1 MTNGGTGVTQRGYH
15 DGTTAMGGGKNAPG
29 RARVVA
35 RLAAPLMLV
44 VVFATPMV
52 AAAEDD
58 TTRYSLTRTLN
69 LDGGDQVAAVG
80 DLSSFSGA
88 AGAGGEARPD
98 PRYRLMLDADA
109 VSRPEDDITGL
120 GDRFEATGAFRQR
133 LGASGLGYGIDL
145 GFGMESRSAPGQL
158 REDAGTTSYFTDF
171 SFGPTFESG
180 GFDSQLR
187 VGVRQPLAGDSRE
200 TVGAGT
206 GLQPRDHTRGASYL
220 SLDGSLR
227 LRNDSEL
234 SMSLFYDDYSLE
246 SSEGWMEERLEFD
259 GMRPES
265 GGSSSVFGV
274 EMGLTF

>member
-1 MTNGGTGVTQRGYH
+1 MAG
-15 DGTTAMGGGKNAPG
+15 AENAPG

-35 RLAAPLMLV
+35 RLAVPLMLV
-44 VVFATPMV
+44 AVCATPMV
-52 AAAEDD
+52 AAAEVAADDD
-58 TTRYSLTRTLN
+58 TTRFSVTRTLN
-69 LDGGDQVAAVG
+69 LDGGDPVAAVG
-80 DLSSFSGA
+80 DLSSFSAA
-88 AGAGGEARPD
+88 AGAGGETRPD

-109 VSRPEDDITGL
+109 VSRPADDITGV

-133 LGASGLGYGIDL
+133 LGSSGLGYGVDL
-145 GFGMESRSAPGQL
+145 GFGMESRSAPGHL

-200 TVGAGT
+200 TVAAGG

-246 SSEGWMEERLEFD
+246 SSEGWMEDRLEFD

>member
-1 MTNGGTGVTQRGYH
+1 MLERGYH
-15 DGTTAMGGGKNAPG
+15 DGKTTMVVGDRTPG
-29 RARVVA
+29 RARVA
-35 RLAAPLMLV
+35 AWLAVPLMMV
-44 VVFATPMV
+44 MGATPMV

-58 TTRYSLTRTLN
+58 TARYSLTRTLT
-69 LDGGDQVAAVG
+69 LDGGDPAATVG
-80 DLSSFSGA
+80 DLSSF
-88 AGAGGEARPD
+88 AGVAGPVEEARPD

-109 VSRPEDDITGL
+109 VSRPADDITGL

-133 LGASGLGYGIDL
+133 LGSSGLGYGIDL
-145 GFGMESRSAPGQL
+145 GFGMESRSEPGHL
-158 REDAGTTSYFTDF
+158 REDAGSASYFTDF

-180 GFDSQLR
+180 RFDSQLR

-200 TVGAGT
+200 TAGASS

-246 SSEGWMEERLEFD
+246 SSDGWMEDRLEFD

-265 GGSSSVFGV
+265 GSSSSMFGV